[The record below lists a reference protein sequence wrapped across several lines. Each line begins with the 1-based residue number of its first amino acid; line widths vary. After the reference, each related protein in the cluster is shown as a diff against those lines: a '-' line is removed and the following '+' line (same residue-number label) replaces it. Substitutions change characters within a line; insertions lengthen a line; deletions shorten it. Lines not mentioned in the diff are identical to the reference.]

1 MKIRH
6 TGREDKIELQMTP
19 MIDIVFLL
27 LIFFIMTFKIVLP
40 EGDFNIRMPSPASN
54 VTAQPSETPTLMLRI
69 TADPNGTLAGLR
81 LDNLSFGNGPQ
92 AFAQLHAH
100 IRSLIDDEGGP
111 GSAEDQEVELDC
123 DYNLDY
129 GYVVRAITAITGY
142 VKDGQQ
148 HKLIERIKFSPP
160 KDN

>member
-69 TADPNGTLAGLR
+69 TADPNGKLAGLQ
-81 LDNLSFGNGPQ
+81 LDNQSFGNGPQ
-92 AFAQLHAH
+92 AFAQLHAY
-100 IRSLIDDEGGP
+100 IRSLIADEGGP
-111 GSAEDQEVELDC
+111 GSADDQEIELDC

-129 GYVVRAITAITGY
+129 GYVVKAITAITGY
-142 VKDGQQ
+142 VENGQQ

-160 KDN
+160 KKP